1 MASTGE
7 RWRLGRRPALEGF
20 GDRSKDRERGND
32 RALADAETGTLTDEL
47 PVVDLAALFAPYH
60 GGVAPRMCGTYHPT
74 KTAKDATNAAIPVR
88 FSTAKTARGT
98 SDNASPFRR

>member
-7 RWRLGRRPALEGF
+7 RWRLGRRPAPEH
-20 GDRSKDRERGND
+20 D
-32 RALADAETGTLTDEL
+32 RALSDAETGTLADEL

-74 KTAKDATNAAIPVR
+74 KTAKEEANAAIPVR
-88 FSTAKTARGT
+88 FSTAQTTRVSSEIG
-98 SDNASPFRR
+98 SPFRR